1 MATTTHRRVRL
12 RRTFLF
18 VMALAGCASP
28 LAAQQH
34 AVLRGQVFDSA
45 GAPLTN
51 VEVTLYE
58 AQRVA
63 RTGPDGAFAFHDVA
77 PALYHVTLRQ
87 PGYRAIA
94 GTARLAAGD
103 SIDLRFWMR
112 RADIQLDTVRVS
124 EPGLGD
130 PLADFKRRM
139 ASATGSF
146 ITSDRLDELKD
157 WHFSSVIRAE
167 AGRVE
172 LAPLSNGGWAVA
184 SQVPSSCIGRSCG
197 STPVCYM
204 AVWVDGVRIYAPGVG
219 EPPDLS
225 AFRTEDL
232 VGVEVYPGAADTPLE
247 LDVTGSSCG
256 TIVLWTRMGKQGTA
270 RR

>member
-1 MATTTHRRVRL
+1 MATTAHP
-12 RRTFLF
+12 RTLLPHALLAA
-18 VMALAGCASP
+18 MALASGASP
-28 LAAQQH
+28 LAAQQR

-45 GAPLTN
+45 GTPLTN
-51 VEVTLYE
+51 VEVTLHE
-58 AQRVA
+58 AQRVI
-63 RTGPDGAFAFHDVA
+63 RTGPDGVFAFHDVA

-94 GTARLAAGD
+94 GTARIAAGD

-112 RADIQLDTVRVS
+112 RADVQLDTVRVS

-157 WHFSSVIRAE
+157 WHFSSVLRAE
-167 AGRVE
+167 AQRVS
-172 LAPLSNGGWAVA
+172 LAPLSTGGWAVA
-184 SQVPSSCIGRSCG
+184 SQVPSSCLGRSCG
-197 STPVCYM
+197 STPVCYL
-204 AVWVDGVRIYAPGVG
+204 AVWVDGIRIYAPGVG

-232 VGVEVYPGAADTPLE
+232 VGVEVYPGPADTPLE
-247 LDVTGSSCG
+247 LNATGSSCG
-256 TIVLWTRMGKQGTA
+256 TIVLWTRMGKHGTS